1 MQDERR
7 LLLDEELLLVRHS
20 GEIPE
25 VALHASL
32 YYLEKD
38 SDGPK
43 IAVTTQELQLLNKA
57 AQERYEEMIM
67 RDLTI
72 ANRDLS
78 LFRGLRRAE
87 ENWRRY
93 AQFCR
98 KVGFDYSLFRQ
109 EAGLALIDY
118 LQVELDE
125 VAVKKRKPS
134 INCAKKIVCAL
145 AKGLALRPEAFPPGW
160 ETLCSAS

>member
-38 SDGPK
+38 NDGPK
-43 IAVTTQELQLLNKA
+43 IVVATQELQLLNKA
-57 AQERYEEMIM
+57 VQERYEEMIM

-145 AKGLALRPEAFPPGW
+145 AKGLALRPEAFPQGW

>member
-38 SDGPK
+38 NDGPK
-43 IAVTTQELQLLNKA
+43 IVVTTQELQLLNKA
-57 AQERYEEMIM
+57 VQERYEEMIM

-118 LQVELDE
+118 LEVELDE

-145 AKGLALRPEAFPPGW
+145 AKGLALRPEAFPQGW

>member
-1 MQDERR
+1 
-7 LLLDEELLLVRHS
+7 
-20 GEIPE
+20 
-25 VALHASL
+25 
-32 YYLEKD
+32 
-38 SDGPK
+38 
-43 IAVTTQELQLLNKA
+43 
-57 AQERYEEMIM
+57 M

-145 AKGLALRPEAFPPGW
+145 AKGLALRPEAFPQGW

>member
-38 SDGPK
+38 NDGPK
-43 IAVTTQELQLLNKA
+43 IVVTTQELQLLNKA
-57 AQERYEEMIM
+57 VQERYEEMIM

-145 AKGLALRPEAFPPGW
+145 AKGLALRPEAFPQGW

>member
-38 SDGPK
+38 NDGPK
-43 IAVTTQELQLLNKA
+43 IVVTTQELQLLNKA

-118 LQVELDE
+118 LEVELDE

-145 AKGLALRPEAFPPGW
+145 AKGLALRPEAFPQGW